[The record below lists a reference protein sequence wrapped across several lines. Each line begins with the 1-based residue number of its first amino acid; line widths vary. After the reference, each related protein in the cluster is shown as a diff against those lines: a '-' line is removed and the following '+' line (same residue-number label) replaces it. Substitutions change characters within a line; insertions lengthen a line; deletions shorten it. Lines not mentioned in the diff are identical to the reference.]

1 MKIFYDK
8 ERVIEDLD
16 FESLLSELN
25 IPTKRK
31 GRYVYA
37 LCPKH
42 NDTNFGSAY
51 VLQGMYR
58 GSARKGIFCHA
69 CNQYISA
76 ISLVEDAYN
85 LNYTETLEFLANRN
99 SSMPEDYISDISF
112 SSKEEEEAYYSA
124 SKIDKKIEPIKVQKK
139 KKAPISKEDLKLLDL
154 CPEEA
159 EHNNRDY
166 GYLSHNY
173 KILDALDRKP
183 DDKVTYIEHSYWNKN
198 EGEDLINVEYL
209 VFEKTKSKDKFDL
222 DYLYA
227 TDIEAYKF
235 VILSK
240 AYTKKDNIERLLEN
254 VKYATS
260 EELVMVRDALKL
272 YLCKVNQII
281 EFHLGLEEQDGVD
294 DTNKNVNNNVTDVA

>member
-99 SSMPEDYISDISF
+99 SSMPEDYIYDISF
-112 SSKEEEEAYYSA
+112 SSK
-124 SKIDKKIEPIKVQKK
+124 
-139 KKAPISKEDLKLLDL
+139 
-154 CPEEA
+154 
-159 EHNNRDY
+159 
-166 GYLSHNY
+166 
-173 KILDALDRKP
+173 
-183 DDKVTYIEHSYWNKN
+183 
-198 EGEDLINVEYL
+198 
-209 VFEKTKSKDKFDL
+209 
-222 DYLYA
+222 
-227 TDIEAYKF
+227 
-235 VILSK
+235 
-240 AYTKKDNIERLLEN
+240 
-254 VKYATS
+254 
-260 EELVMVRDALKL
+260 
-272 YLCKVNQII
+272 
-281 EFHLGLEEQDGVD
+281 
-294 DTNKNVNNNVTDVA
+294 